1 MGSIKNQIQTN
12 ISSGQWRNADSY
24 AGCVQA
30 KFCSS
35 ACLGWSWQQ
44 GHRHE
49 SGLLHLVDSKE
60 IGRMATLAYRYMD
73 MVEYSRDKGVRPREE
88 CADRAMLDASLR
100 IKLVLARKFL
110 HFSTDNLPHT

>member
-1 MGSIKNQIQTN
+1 MGIIKNHIGYGSIKSTKNPQKSCHPRQIQTN

-88 CADRAMLDASLR
+88 CADRAMLDA
-100 IKLVLARKFL
+100 
-110 HFSTDNLPHT
+110 

>member
-1 MGSIKNQIQTN
+1 MGCIKNHIGYGSNKSTKNPQKACILGK
-12 ISSGQWRNADSY
+12 SKRKSLVDGGDNADSD

-88 CADRAMLDASLR
+88 CADRAMLDA
-100 IKLVLARKFL
+100 
-110 HFSTDNLPHT
+110 

>member
-1 MGSIKNQIQTN
+1 MEQINSKKIQRKACIIGKSKNALV
-12 ISSGQWRNADSY
+12 RDDEYNAH
-24 AGCVQA
+24 CVQA

-49 SGLLHLVDSKE
+49 SGLLHLVDTKE

-88 CADRAMLDASLR
+88 CADRAMLDA
-100 IKLVLARKFL
+100 
-110 HFSTDNLPHT
+110 

>member
-1 MGSIKNQIQTN
+1 MAQINPQKIRKKTG
-12 ISSGQWRNADSY
+12 ILGKCKRKSLVDSGNADSD

-30 KFCSS
+30 KFCSP

-73 MVEYSRDKGVRPREE
+73 MVEYSRDKEVRPREE
-88 CADRAMLDASLR
+88 CADRAMLDA
-100 IKLVLARKFL
+100 
-110 HFSTDNLPHT
+110 